1 MVSII
6 GGIPG
11 VGKTTVLELTGIK
24 VVNFGTVML
33 ELSGLADR
41 DMIRGLSIEK
51 QRELQS
57 SAAKKISAMRD
68 VVVDTHYTIKT
79 QNGYL
84 PGIPPWVAE
93 LLEMEHIIVIEAD
106 EMSIFERRVKD
117 KSRSREVSLE
127 EISEHQII
135 NRNFAITL
143 AQMKG
148 ALLSIVK
155 NEEGNPDACAK
166 KIKKIMGV

>member
-41 DMIRGLSIEK
+41 DVMRGLSIEK
-51 QRELQS
+51 QKELQR
-57 SAAKKISAMRD
+57 SAAKKISTMGG

-79 QNGYL
+79 RNGYL

-93 LLEMEHIIVIEAD
+93 MLEIEHIIVIEAD
-106 EMSIFERRVKD
+106 EMSIFERRAKD
-117 KSRSREVSLE
+117 KSRSRDLELE
-127 EISEHQII
+127 EISEHQMI
-135 NRNFAITL
+135 NRSFAIAL

-155 NEEGNPDACAK
+155 NEEGNPEACAEQ
-166 KIKKIMGV
+166 IKKIMEV